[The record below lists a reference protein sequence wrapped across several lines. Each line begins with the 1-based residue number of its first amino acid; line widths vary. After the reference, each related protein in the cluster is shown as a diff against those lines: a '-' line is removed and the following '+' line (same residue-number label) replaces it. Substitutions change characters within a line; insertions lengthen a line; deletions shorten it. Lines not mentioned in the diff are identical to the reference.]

1 MLILLQIWQARLLKT
16 SPNRHIV
23 YIKETIWN
31 GRQSLEW
38 SWIKGVYASQV
49 LVTDIGLQLL

>member
-1 MLILLQIWQARLLKT
+1 MAANT
-16 SPNRHIV
+16 
-23 YIKETIWN
+23 
-31 GRQSLEW
+31 LEW